1 MLHSF
6 CLKHTKLMKE
16 YQNRGP
22 IKISPMSILWLVTFI
37 WAFSFSL
44 IGVYLS
50 DHVNSY
56 LAVFI
61 RVLIAL
67 ALLLPF
73 FRPHNR
79 AWNKLLALVAIGG
92 IQVGATYLFLYH
104 AFAYLTVPEVL
115 LFTILTPLWITLID
129 EFIIGRR
136 PLPLRWWLAAGIAVL
151 GAAVIRYNGINNH
164 ALSGFMLIQGANLC
178 FAIGQVAYKRL
189 PLGNIRQQSQVF
201 ACFFLGASLVS
212 GFGVILF
219 GEWHIQTITLS
230 QWLVLIWLG
239 IGASAFGYLA
249 WSLAIKQVN
258 TGQVATMNNM
268 LIPVGILVNYVFWHS
283 DIQWFRFIIGA
294 AMIVLSVWLC
304 SQSKVNNH
312 TIVEENNAPL

>member
-1 MLHSF
+1 MTELPN
-6 CLKHTKLMKE
+6 KTPLM
-16 YQNRGP
+16 
-22 IKISPMSILWLVTFI
+22 ISPMAILWLVTLI

-50 DHVNSY
+50 GHVNSY

-67 ALLLPF
+67 VLLLPF
-73 FRPHNR
+73 FRPR
-79 AWNKLLALVAIGG
+79 SMTLNKLLALVAIGG

-104 AFAYLTVPEVL
+104 AFAYLSVPEVL
-115 LFTILTPLWITLID
+115 LFTIFTPLWITVID

-136 PLPLRWWLAAGIAVL
+136 RLPLRWWLAAVMAVI
-151 GAAVIRYNGINNH
+151 GAAIIRYNGINSH
-164 ALSGFMLIQGANLC
+164 ALLGFMLIQGANLC

-189 PLGNIRQQSQVF
+189 PLGNNRQQSQVF

-212 GFGVILF
+212 GIGVMLF
-219 GEWHIQTITLS
+219 GDWHIQAITLS

-268 LIPVGILVNYVFWHS
+268 LIPIGILVNLLFWNS
-283 DIQWFRFIIGA
+283 EIEWFRFILGA
-294 AMIVLSVWLC
+294 VLIVLSVWLC
-304 SQSKVNNH
+304 SQNNSDIQP
-312 TIVEENNAPL
+312 TNEEKSHASV